1 MIFIYSSQTIAF
13 KILHKIHSADWRVY
27 LWYFAENYLWNWCK
41 CGSYNILHFWDIYF
55 HGFKVFRIQNG
66 KSNISFFPFMK
77 ACNLANTSTSS
88 LVYIPDRW
96 KIWFGFLWQLCF
108 FFQIELNLSPDED
121 PNAWIPVDVSFIKE
135 FWLPDA
141 EILNLK
147 VPAIFYLAILL
158 SNICTLRWCDDTFKS
173 QEFKTLDV
181 LSKLEGLWLN
191 RNQEIMY
198 AGEIRL

>member
-1 MIFIYSSQTIAF
+1 M
-13 KILHKIHSADWRVY
+13 
-27 LWYFAENYLWNWCK
+27 
-41 CGSYNILHFWDIYF
+41 
-55 HGFKVFRIQNG
+55 
-66 KSNISFFPFMK
+66 
-77 ACNLANTSTSS
+77 
-88 LVYIPDRW
+88 
-96 KIWFGFLWQLCF
+96 
-108 FFQIELNLSPDED
+108 QIELNLSPDED

-147 VPAIFYLAILL
+147 VPAPFLFSYLY
-158 SNICTLRWCDDTFKS
+158 ICTLTWVDDKFQS

-198 AGEIRL
+198 AGEIKLWIQIQPIALVK

>member
-1 MIFIYSSQTIAF
+1 M
-13 KILHKIHSADWRVY
+13 
-27 LWYFAENYLWNWCK
+27 
-41 CGSYNILHFWDIYF
+41 
-55 HGFKVFRIQNG
+55 
-66 KSNISFFPFMK
+66 
-77 ACNLANTSTSS
+77 
-88 LVYIPDRW
+88 
-96 KIWFGFLWQLCF
+96 
-108 FFQIELNLSPDED
+108 QIELNLSPDED

-147 VPAIFYLAILL
+147 VPATLFVIFWSISLFWFL
-158 SNICTLRWCDDTFKS
+158 

-198 AGEIRL
+198 AGET